1 MLPLDCPAPGRRC
14 LHFVLSCAASLID
27 NDSMKIEIGESLGCS
42 YLRHVKQCWLVQ
54 ANWKT
59 SEHWTRHKTLADLE
73 AMFLDIKQKFDKDG
87 DVFKQTND
95 AAQFLKQGEIDIVG
109 MDQKGGIHAME
120 IAFHEAGLNYGGGV
134 DGRVLKK
141 LLRTL
146 MILRAY
152 HPSSSIVSI
161 YFVSPKVNP
170 GVQKPLESMFGT
182 LRAEYPDVAW
192 HLLTNANFTERMLK
206 PTLQM
211 SSTVADTSELF
222 VRAAKLLELAE
233 ILPPRQLQQ
242 TNHARPEPRSTHAF
256 ENSSTRSTGAEK
268 LQPLVQDLMNTLLV
282 RFPSLLDEREKRNL
296 MDRDYCKRFVGL
308 QISNLPLLRRVE
320 NGTVVSGRPR
330 YYRNP
335 YGEFFVCSQ
344 WWKDRHTD
352 NARSLLRYVTKIAQQ
367 NAADPNVA
375 RLERHMK
382 ALRDYLG

>member
-1 MLPLDCPAPGRRC
+1 
-14 LHFVLSCAASLID
+14 
-27 NDSMKIEIGESLGCS
+27 MKIEIGESLGCS

-59 SEHWTRHKTLADLE
+59 SEHWTRHKTPADLE
-73 AMFLDIKQKFDKDG
+73 TMFLDIRQKFDKDG

-120 IAFHEAGLNYGGGV
+120 IAFHEAGLNYGGGA
-134 DGRVLKK
+134 DRRVLKK

-152 HPSSSIVSI
+152 HPSNSIVSI

-192 HLLTNANFTERMLK
+192 HLLTNANFTEQMLK
-206 PTLQM
+206 PTLQK

-222 VRAAKLLELAE
+222 VRAAKLLELTE
-233 ILPPRQLQQ
+233 ILPSMQLHQSNRTQ
-242 TNHARPEPRSTHAF
+242 SAPKPTHTF
-256 ENSSTRSTGAEK
+256 GNSSTSSEATEK

-282 RFPSLLDEREKRNL
+282 RYPTLLDEREKRNL

-320 NGTVVSGRPR
+320 NGTIVSGRTR

-344 WWKDRHTD
+344 WGKDHHTD
-352 NARSLLRYVTKIAQQ
+352 NARSLLKFVTKLA
-367 NAADPNVA
+367 PTKG
-375 RLERHMK
+375 RGSERGTAGTTHGSSSG
-382 ALRDYLG
+382 LPRINTHRT

>member
-1 MLPLDCPAPGRRC
+1 
-14 LHFVLSCAASLID
+14 
-27 NDSMKIEIGESLGCS
+27 MKIEIGESLGCS

-59 SEHWTRHKTLADLE
+59 SEHWTRHKTLAELE
-73 AMFLDIKQKFDKDG
+73 EMFLDIRQKFDKDG
-87 DVFKQTND
+87 NVFKQTKD

-120 IAFHEAGLNYGGGV
+120 IAFHEAGLNYGGGA
-134 DGRVLKK
+134 DNRVLKK

-152 HPSSSIVSI
+152 HPSDSKIYI

-170 GVQKPLESMFGT
+170 GVQKSLERTFST
-182 LRAEYPDVAW
+182 LRAEYPAVAW
-192 HLLTNANFTERMLK
+192 HLLTNENFTEQVLK
-206 PTLQM
+206 PTLQK
-211 SSTVADTSELF
+211 SSTVADASELF
-222 VRAAKLLELAE
+222 VRAAKLLELTE

-242 TNHARPEPRSTHAF
+242 TNRTQPAPRPPHAF
-256 ENSSTRSTGAEK
+256 ENSSTPSEGARK

-282 RFPSLLDEREKRNL
+282 RYPTLLDEREKRNL
-296 MDRDYCKRFVGL
+296 MDPSYCKRFVGL

-320 NGTVVSGRPR
+320 SGIIVSGRSR

-344 WWKDRHTD
+344 WWKDHHTD
-352 NARSLLRYVTKIAQQ
+352 NARSLLKFVTKLARRK
-367 NAADPNVA
+367 AVDPNVA
-375 RLERHMK
+375 QLEQHMNTFQ
-382 ALRDYLG
+382 DYLR